1 VSGKSATVTAVFTR
15 FAWASVRECPLSESY
30 ACTAETVAIAAL
42 AGIALT
48 PPFALAYEEAYGAG
62 GAAGLLP
69 AGVAPWLF
77 EHGLLG
83 GDSEAVYDRYGI
95 AYLVALG
102 LVTASLVVLARPVRG
117 GRRVILVG
125 LVVLCVGIFGDY
137 AVPNDVVGGVGF
149 LLQGIGLLVA
159 GVGVGLLV
167 RRNAGALAGAGAAL
181 GTLACMFA
189 GGALTGHIPSGPG
202 LTILAGALAFALFA
216 GVERDGADVLDTH
229 TALR

>member
-1 VSGKSATVTAVFTR
+1 VSKRGGLLPAR
-15 FAWASVRECPLSESY
+15 L
-30 ACTAETVAIAAL
+30 TVAIAAL

-69 AGVAPWLF
+69 AGLAGWLF

-167 RRNAGALAGAGAAL
+167 RPNGGALAGAGAAL

-202 LTILAGALAFALFA
+202 LTILVGALAFALFA
-216 GVERDGADVLDTH
+216 RGVERDGADVLDTH

>member
-1 VSGKSATVTAVFTR
+1 VKEAWVSKRGGLLPAR
-15 FAWASVRECPLSESY
+15 L
-30 ACTAETVAIAAL
+30 TVAIAAL

-69 AGVAPWLF
+69 AGAAGWLF

-102 LVTASLVVLARPVRG
+102 LMTASLVVLARPVRG

-125 LVVLCVGIFGDY
+125 LVVLCVGVFGDY
-137 AVPNDVVGGVGF
+137 VVPNDVVGGVGF

-167 RRNAGALAGAGAAL
+167 RRNAGGLAGAGAAL

-202 LTILAGALAFALFA
+202 LTILVGALAFALFA
-216 GVERDGADVLDTH
+216 RGVERDGADVLDTH
-229 TALR
+229 TALP